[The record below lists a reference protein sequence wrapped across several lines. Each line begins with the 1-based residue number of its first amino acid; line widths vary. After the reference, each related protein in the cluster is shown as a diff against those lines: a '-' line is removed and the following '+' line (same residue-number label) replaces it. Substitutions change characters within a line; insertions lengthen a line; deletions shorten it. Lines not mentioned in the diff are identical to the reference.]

1 MCPTRWVLRFE
12 GLAAFM
18 ENYVN
23 ILDWLGD
30 VVTSNDF
37 DLVTVADA
45 QSYLC
50 SLQNFTIFISLRT
63 LHNLLA
69 IINLLHVKVQLQSM
83 CLGSFKSALEDVL
96 VLINANIAQRAQRA
110 RDFFDG
116 SSRIAASSGIDL
128 PSLPRIGRRSSSVLQ
143 ISSDNDAV
151 SEYFVNLYGKV
162 YETASTAITSRF

>member
-1 MCPTRWVLRFE
+1 MLRFE

-37 DLVTVADA
+37 DRVTVADA

-50 SLQNFTIFISLRT
+50 SLENFTIFFSLRT

-69 IINLLHVKVQLQSM
+69 IINPLHVKIQQRSM
-83 CLGSFKSALEDVL
+83 CLGSFKSTLEDVL
-96 VLINANIAQRAQRA
+96 VLINANIAQRA
-110 RDFFDG
+110 RDFFDE
-116 SSRIAASSGIDL
+116 SSRIAVSSGIGL
-128 PSLPRIGRRSSSVLQ
+128 PSLPRLGRRSSNVL
-143 ISSDNDAV
+143 
-151 SEYFVNLYGKV
+151 
-162 YETASTAITSRF
+162 